1 MRHELSARW
10 VWIVGFGASVAEAQS
25 VTARDGGAAT
35 VADAA
40 TTTRGD
46 DPEARRQQALDVYRD
61 ELARCVMV
69 GRCADHDPFEVLPR
83 SMRPWTRRGRGDGVA
98 AWGPSPFDGV
108 LTSHAAQRSAVSEAM
123 TTVLQIDAQRLDAPP
138 PPPYAPG
145 AAPAARRRWALRTL
159 APWIDAQVHELTV
172 LTTEMRE
179 ARQLDDSAAN
189 AAPWAIT
196 AARYAQF
203 AERLARVEALLTPAD
218 VAAIDAARGGPL
230 PPPAVLLA
238 WAREG
243 FAACQAARSRR
254 HEWVP
259 FCDHGIA
266 DIDRAQ
272 TPTDAGVAPT
282 TP

>member
-1 MRHELSARW
+1 MRHERFARW
-10 VWIVGFGASVAEAQS
+10 VLVLVLGASVAEAQS
-25 VTARDGGAAT
+25 VTARDGGAAPT
-35 VADAA
+35 ADAA
-40 TTTRGD
+40 SATRVD
-46 DPEARRQQALDVYRD
+46 DPEARRQRALDVYRD

-108 LTSHAAQRSAVSEAM
+108 LTSHGAPRPVVSEAA

-138 PPPYAPG
+138 PPYTRG
-145 AAPAARRRWALRTL
+145 ATPAARRRWALRTL
-159 APWIDAQVHELTV
+159 SPWIDAQVHELTA
-172 LTTEMRE
+172 LTVEMRE

-189 AAPWAIT
+189 VAPWAIT

-218 VAAIDAARGGPL
+218 LAALDAARGGPL
-230 PPPAVLLA
+230 PPPAVLRA

-243 FAACQAARSRR
+243 FAACQSAPSRR
-254 HEWVP
+254 LEWAP
-259 FCDHGIA
+259 FCERGLA

-272 TPTDAGVAPT
+272 APLDAGAAPT